1 MTQQLAAAV
10 AAAAVQLEFTRIDA
24 AGAVD
29 GPHTLATGQSDAP
42 PDLVTPSIALDDSGN
57 ALAGWATQVAGAT
70 DAMASRIDTGNALT
84 GITADTRSDP
94 ARDPLVRMTSTAGL
108 AFSSWRQA
116 DGLRGG
122 LFVRGLV
129 HQLATPQCPES
140 WRWDS
145 APTKL
150 QDAATDD
157 AIVFS
162 HDLSV
167 FPSGRAFAVWVQET
181 PTGFGVYAAERR

>member
-1 MTQQLAAAV
+1 
-10 AAAAVQLEFTRIDA
+10 
-24 AGAVD
+24 
-29 GPHTLATGQSDAP
+29 
-42 PDLVTPSIALDDSGN
+42 
-57 ALAGWATQVAGAT
+57 
-70 DAMASRIDTGNALT
+70 
-84 GITADTRSDP
+84 
-94 ARDPLVRMTSTAGL
+94 MTSTAGL

-122 LFVRGLV
+122 LFVRGL
-129 HQLATPQCPES
+129 
-140 WRWDS
+140 DS